1 MQDNFYKMNSINT
14 TDFRFSMVL
23 PIRWNDLDPLN
34 HVNNVFYFEY
44 FQVGRGHYM
53 LTASK
58 QWDWTKNMFVIAHIE
73 CDYYKELKLT
83 AKDMKKMKL
92 IDEIIKEPLGG
103 AHRDKETTYLAVQKA
118 IIKAHDELKK
128 LSPEKL
134 VEERM
139 NKYANMGE
147 YKD

>member
-1 MQDNFYKMNSINT
+1 MNSINT

-58 QWDWTKNMFVIAHIE
+58 QWDWTKNMFVNYVPHRLVQRV
-73 CDYYKELKLT
+73 LKLN
-83 AKDMKKMKL
+83 
-92 IDEIIKEPLGG
+92 I
-103 AHRDKETTYLAVQKA
+103 
-118 IIKAHDELKK
+118 
-128 LSPEKL
+128 
-134 VEERM
+134 
-139 NKYANMGE
+139 
-147 YKD
+147 